1 MKNQAH
7 WASYLIFPFSMYLL
21 KTLRLVYAPKDHQL
35 SHCVKKEK
43 KENKDLSYV
52 MVHKVIQMF
61 ANKCYITKENVN
73 HSKQ

>member
-7 WASYLIFPFSMYLL
+7 WASSLIFPFSMYLL

-35 SHCVKKEK
+35 SHCVGMVK

-52 MVHKVIQMF
+52 VVHKVIQMLP
-61 ANKCYITKENVN
+61 
-73 HSKQ
+73 